1 MSFDLS
7 RTQNPFGGGGFLADP
22 FLELASGVT
31 TPAIPK
37 SNKFDPCVS
46 NGALAGSIIGTL
58 IMCTFIGFLT
68 WLIYLRPK
76 LRELRYMH
84 LYESRRIANRQHL
97 HSIPS
102 SSNSN
107 HKQQSKRQY
116 DDDDDEDNSAVQLP
130 IDVTDCKFGTFPF
143 RQSQTTSVNG
153 HYNRVDWLNRISCSF
168 RSVNLEKDSEML
180 DIPLLDPT
188 FSGLNFSIT
197 GNMRAGIFVKEI
209 IDKGAPPQGI
219 IKPKSPDQ
227 LKTGDRIM
235 ALTVC
240 FESIVYEDA
249 LTILSYASPYPV
261 ILRVQRPS
269 HHTKVNETSEK
280 RPPTVNTTNKVKW
293 QDDFEHYD
301 NDTSQQS
308 IVQTNPPV
316 SVNNLPPI
324 PTNSKVPPSPKK
336 HSPSKKTRHNNNA
349 ATTTQSRVNSRA
361 SSANKGNKIKASSNS
376 AIATSGTTTKRSNSD
391 AKKHRPKANTTNS
404 NNNNNSQRSIANQM
418 MLMSTGLTAKPA
430 ANTKAPP
437 IPTSAKPIKSGTD
450 SVMSYR
456 HYNKSGDGEG
466 VAHSK
471 DKPNKSEASTIP
483 YYDSPYD
490 YYYGN
495 VSQYQ
500 YLHQSHLNKN
510 NNNSYSTESLTAI
523 TPNLAASV
531 YTIKLSSTKSCVGIR
546 RRRERRLSSPAVLT
560 TAVLNNHTAID
571 IDEKLDSVD
580 NSDSFV

>member
-1 MSFDLS
+1 MYDL
-7 RTQNPFGGGGFLADP
+7 FL
-22 FLELASGVT
+22 LA
-31 TPAIPK
+31 
-37 SNKFDPCVS
+37 
-46 NGALAGSIIGTL
+46 
-58 IMCTFIGFLT
+58 
-68 WLIYLRPK
+68 
-76 LRELRYMH
+76 
-84 LYESRRIANRQHL
+84 
-97 HSIPS
+97 
-102 SSNSN
+102 
-107 HKQQSKRQY
+107 
-116 DDDDDEDNSAVQLP
+116 
-130 IDVTDCKFGTFPF
+130 
-143 RQSQTTSVNG
+143 
-153 HYNRVDWLNRISCSF
+153 
-168 RSVNLEKDSEML
+168 
-180 DIPLLDPT
+180 
-188 FSGLNFSIT
+188 
-197 GNMRAGIFVKEI
+197 
-209 IDKGAPPQGI
+209 
-219 IKPKSPDQ
+219 
-227 LKTGDRIM
+227 
-235 ALTVC
+235 
-240 FESIVYEDA
+240 
-249 LTILSYASPYPV
+249 
-261 ILRVQRPS
+261 
-269 HHTKVNETSEK
+269 
-280 RPPTVNTTNKVKW
+280 
-293 QDDFEHYD
+293 
-301 NDTSQQS
+301 SQQS